1 MENSS
6 DSLVIFRKNA
16 REAVGVACTE
26 WRGQL
31 RVDVRIY
38 AQAIGEDDLVP
49 TRKGISIPPDIFPAV
64 LEAVRKLG
72 EVMARERLIAR
83 IPRNHNTEIR
93 IGVNEFRGQR
103 LIYLRLFLR
112 EDSQGEETWK
122 PTQKGVSLRVDL
134 YPRLLDALEKA
145 NAILA
150 ATECNSRG

>member
-6 DSLVIFRKNA
+6 DNLVIFRKNA

-38 AQAIGEDDLVP
+38 VQAIGEDDLVP
-49 TRKGISIPPDIFPAV
+49 TRKGISIPPHIFPAV

-83 IPRNHNTEIR
+83 IPRDGRSEIR
-93 IGVNEFRGQR
+93 VGVNEFRGQR

-112 EDSQGEETWK
+112 EGDPGQEIWK

-134 YPRLLDALEKA
+134 YPRLLEALEEIREQVEA
-145 NAILA
+145 DDHHA
-150 ATECNSRG
+150 